1 MRINPLKGDMIYMEH
16 KEETFGEE
24 ILPEKEVEDRAEHPM
39 EALLQ
44 AEAYELKTP
53 KRGEIKTGT
62 IARITDTDILVD
74 IGAKSEGVIPSRELE
89 QLSDEQRSEMVVGEE
104 VDVYIVRSSGR
115 DGSMLLSLSRAKEEQ
130 DWKEVEKLQETREV
144 YEGTISGYN
153 KGGLIVKFG
162 HLRGFIPASQV
173 SISRRR
179 RSEGET
185 PDQRWGEMV
194 GEPIV
199 AKVIEVDRRRNRL
212 ILSERAASRESRDAL
227 KEKLITE
234 LEPGEERTGTVI
246 SLADF
251 GVFVDIGGADG
262 LVHISELSWKR
273 VTHPKDLV
281 KVGQEVKVKILGV
294 DPDRKRISL
303 SIRELEPNP
312 WNEIMEGFQEG
323 QLVEGTIT
331 KLTKFGAFASLAGAE
346 EFEIE
351 GLIHISELSDQR
363 IEHPQEVVQEGQIVT
378 LRLIKID
385 MDRKRLGLS
394 IKKVASP
401 EFAEIDWQTAVQD
414 SESEEA
420 SQAES
425 PEEIEDFDAALES
438 DTMDLPPTE
447 TPEVESDDTAE
458 ETDGELT
465 AETDSE
471 EAVEEAGPE
480 EAGEETDPEEAG
492 EETDPEEAIEEAD
505 SEEAVDEADSEEAV
519 EETDPEEAIEEA
531 DSEEVVE
538 ETDSEGTEEEADPEE
553 AVEEADPEESIEEAD
568 SEDAGEETG
577 PEEAVEDADS
587 EEAVEEAGPEDVVE
601 EADPEEAIEE
611 ADSEEAVEDAGP
623 EEAVEETGPEE
634 AVEDAG
640 PEEAVEETEPEDA
653 VEEADPEES
662 IEEADSEEVVEEAD
676 FEGTE
681 EEANLEEVVEEA
693 DSEEDAPEEI
703 EEE

>member
-1 MRINPLKGDMIYMEH
+1 MRLNPSKGDMIYMEH
-16 KEETFGEE
+16 NEETFGEE
-24 ILPEKEVEDRAEHPM
+24 ILPEKEVEGQEEHPM

-62 IARITDTDILVD
+62 IARVTDSDILVD

-89 QLSDEQRSEMVVGEE
+89 QLSEEQREEMVVGKE
-104 VDVYIVRSSGR
+104 VDVYIVRTAGR
-115 DGSMLLSLSRAKEEQ
+115 DGSMLLSISRASEET
-130 DWKEVEKLQETREV
+130 DWKEVEALQESREI

-179 RSEGET
+179 RSDGET
-185 PDQRWGEMV
+185 PDERWGEMV

-227 KEKLITE
+227 KERLITE

-273 VTHPKDLV
+273 VSHPKELV
-281 KVGQEVKVKILGV
+281 KVGEEVQVKILGV
-294 DPDRKRISL
+294 DPERKRISL
-303 SIRELEPNP
+303 SMRELESNP

-363 IEHPQEVVQEGQIVT
+363 VEHPREVVQEGQILT

-385 MDRKRLGLS
+385 GERKRLGLS
-394 IKKVASP
+394 LKKVASP
-401 EFAEIDWQTAVQD
+401 EYAEIDWQTAAQD
-414 SESEEA
+414 VEAEETG
-420 SQAES
+420 QDEL
-425 PEEIEDFDAALES
+425 PEEVEDFDAALES
-438 DTMDLPPTE
+438 DTTDLPPAE
-447 TPEVESDDTAE
+447 IPEVEADDAADDATIEPTAE
-458 ETDGELT
+458 VEADEVVEEVDPEEA
-465 AETDSE
+465 AEEAEPE
-471 EAVEEAGPE
+471 EAVEEAEPE
-480 EAGEETDPEEAG
+480 ETAEEA
-492 EETDPEEAIEEAD
+492 E
-505 SEEAVDEADSEEAV
+505 
-519 EETDPEEAIEEA
+519 
-531 DSEEVVE
+531 
-538 ETDSEGTEEEADPEE
+538 PEE
-553 AVEEADPEESIEEAD
+553 AVEEADPEETAEEA
-568 SEDAGEETG
+568 E
-577 PEEAVEDADS
+577 PEE
-587 EEAVEEAGPEDVVE
+587 
-601 EADPEEAIEE
+601 
-611 ADSEEAVEDAGP
+611 
-623 EEAVEETGPEE
+623 
-634 AVEDAG
+634 
-640 PEEAVEETEPEDA
+640 A
-653 VEEADPEES
+653 VEEADPEETA
-662 IEEADSEEVVEEAD
+662 EEAEPEEVVEEV
-676 FEGTE
+676 EP
-681 EEANLEEVVEEA
+681 EEAAEEAEPEEAVEEAEPEEAAEEA
-693 DSEEDAPEEI
+693 DSDEDTPEEI

>member
-1 MRINPLKGDMIYMEH
+1 MNYM
-16 KEETFGEE
+16 KPNEETFGDE
-24 ILPEKEVEDRAEHPM
+24 ILPEKEVEDRQEHPM

-53 KRGEIKTGT
+53 RSGEIKTGT
-62 IARITDTDILVD
+62 IARVTDSDILVD
-74 IGAKSEGVIPSRELE
+74 IGTKSEGVIPSRELE
-89 QLSDEQRSEMVVGEE
+89 NLSDEQREGMVVGKELE
-104 VDVYIVRSSGR
+104 VYIVRSAGR
-115 DGSMLLSLSRAKEEQ
+115 DGSMLLSISRAKEEQ
-130 DWKEVEKLQETREV
+130 DWKEVEALQESREI
-144 YEGTISGYN
+144 YDGTISGYN

-227 KEKLITE
+227 KERLITE

-273 VTHPKDLV
+273 VSHPKEFV
-281 KVGQEVKVKILGV
+281 KVGQDVQVKILGV

-303 SIRELEPNP
+303 SMRELEPNP
-312 WNEIMEGFQEG
+312 WNDIMEGFQEG

-363 IEHPQEVVQEGQIVT
+363 VEHPSEVVQEGQILT

-385 MDRKRLGLS
+385 MERKRLGLS
-394 IKKVASP
+394 LKKVASA
-401 EFAEIDWQTAVQD
+401 EYAEIDWQTAMQETD
-414 SESEEA
+414 PGEEVA
-420 SQAES
+420 MEV

-438 DTMDLPPTE
+438 DAADLPPTE
-447 TPEVESDDTAE
+447 ISEVE
-458 ETDGELT
+458 EL
-465 AETDSE
+465 E
-471 EAVEEAGPE
+471 EA
-480 EAGEETDPEEAG
+480 
-492 EETDPEEAIEEAD
+492 
-505 SEEAVDEADSEEAV
+505 AV
-519 EETDPEEAIEEA
+519 E
-531 DSEEVVE
+531 V
-538 ETDSEGTEEEADPEE
+538 
-553 AVEEADPEESIEEAD
+553 
-568 SEDAGEETG
+568 
-577 PEEAVEDADS
+577 
-587 EEAVEEAGPEDVVE
+587 
-601 EADPEEAIEE
+601 
-611 ADSEEAVEDAGP
+611 
-623 EEAVEETGPEE
+623 
-634 AVEDAG
+634 
-640 PEEAVEETEPEDA
+640 
-653 VEEADPEES
+653 
-662 IEEADSEEVVEEAD
+662 
-676 FEGTE
+676 
-681 EEANLEEVVEEA
+681 
-693 DSEEDAPEEI
+693 EEI
-703 EEE
+703 EEEVELEEAAAEVEELEEEVELEEAAAEVEELEEEVELDEAAAEVEELEEETEIEEIAEDVDAIEEEEEE